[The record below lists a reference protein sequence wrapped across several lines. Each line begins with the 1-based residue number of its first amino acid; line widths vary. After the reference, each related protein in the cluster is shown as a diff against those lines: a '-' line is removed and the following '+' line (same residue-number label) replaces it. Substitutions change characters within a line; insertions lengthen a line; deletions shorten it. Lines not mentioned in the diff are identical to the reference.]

1 MTRAEPRARGRT
13 ADSLARAGGDT
24 LHRSALVW
32 DAHADTLHR
41 ALVEGYDPGT
51 RSPGH
56 CDLDRW
62 HDGGVRV
69 QVLAIWVDPI
79 FLPDHALRRA
89 LQQVDVCYRLIE
101 SYPDRVALAR
111 TADDVRRITAD
122 GRLAVML
129 ALEGGAVILDDVAM
143 LRAFHRL
150 GVTSMTLTHSATTG
164 WADSSTDTPRWHGLN
179 DLGRSIIREMNSL
192 GMVVDVSHVSDDA
205 VRDVLAVS
213 RAPVIAS
220 HSCCRALCDMPR
232 NLPDELLR
240 DIATAGGVVGIN
252 FYPPFLDE
260 AARDAML
267 HGAGD
272 LLRLLNEPVQ
282 APAEYLDEL
291 AAQRHSAFL
300 AVQGIPPVPMERV
313 LDHIDHAAAIAGI
326 DHVGLGSDF
335 DGINATPAGL
345 GSAAEYPAIT
355 RGLLARGYADDD
367 VLKILG
373 GNFLRVL
380 EQVQDAAATMR
391 LSNMVRI

>member
-1 MTRAEPRARGRT
+1 MTDA
-13 ADSLARAGGDT
+13 DT

-41 ALVEGYDPGT
+41 ALVEGYDPGLP
-51 RSPGH
+51 SPGH

-62 HDGGVRV
+62 LAGGIGV
-69 QVLAIWVDPI
+69 QVLAIWVDTI

-89 LQQVDVCYRLIE
+89 LQQVDVCYRLVE
-101 SYPDRVALAR
+101 AYPDRVALAR
-111 TADDVRRITAD
+111 TAADVRRITAD
-122 GRLAVML
+122 GRLAVLL

-150 GVTSMTLTHSATTG
+150 GITSMTLTHSAATG
-164 WADSSTDTPRWHGLN
+164 WADSSTDSPRWHGLN
-179 DLGRSIIREMNSL
+179 DLGRSIIREMNTL
-192 GMVVDVSHVSDDA
+192 GMMIDVSHVSDDT

-213 RAPVIAS
+213 HAPIIAS
-220 HSCCRALCDMPR
+220 HSCCRTLCDTPR
-232 NLPDELLR
+232 NLPDDLLR
-240 DIATAGGVVGIN
+240 DIAAAAGVVGIN

-260 AARDAML
+260 TARDAML

-272 LLRLLNEPVQ
+272 LLRLLNQPVH
-282 APAEYLDEL
+282 AEAASLDQL
-291 AAQRHSAFL
+291 AAQRHSEFL
-300 AVQGIPPVPMERV
+300 AVQGIPPVSVDRV
-313 LDHIDHAAAIAGI
+313 LDHIDHVVAVAGV

-335 DGINATPAGL
+335 DGINAAPVGL
-345 GSAAEYPAIT
+345 SSAAAYPAIT

-380 EQVQDAAATMR
+380 EQVQDAAAEAAV
-391 LSNMVRI
+391 LA

>member
-1 MTRAEPRARGRT
+1 MLHRRALVRDAH
-13 ADSLARAGGDT
+13 ADT
-24 LHRSALVW
+24 LHRRALVW

-41 ALVEGYDPGT
+41 ALVEGYDPGV

-56 CDLDRW
+56 GDLDRW
-62 HDGGVRV
+62 QHGGVRV

-79 FLPDHALRRA
+79 YLPDHALRRA
-89 LQQVDVCYRLIE
+89 LQQVDVFYRLAE
-101 SYPDRVALAR
+101 RYPDRVELAR
-111 TADDVRRITAD
+111 TADDVRRITDA
-122 GRLAVML
+122 GRLAVLL
-129 ALEGGAVILDDVAM
+129 ALEGGAVILDDPAM

-164 WADSSTDTPRWHGLN
+164 WADSATDTPRWNGLN
-179 DLGRSIIREMNSL
+179 DLGRDIIREMNRI
-192 GMVVDVSHVSDDA
+192 GMIVDVSHVSDDA

-213 RAPVIAS
+213 SAPVIAS
-220 HSCCRALCDMPR
+220 HSCCRALCEMPR

-240 DIATAGGVVGIN
+240 DIAATGGVVGIN

-272 LLRLLNEPVQ
+272 LLRLLNEPVHVD
-282 APAEYLDEL
+282 AALLDEV
-291 AAQRHSAFL
+291 AAQRHAAFL
-300 AVQGIPPVPMERV
+300 AVDGIPPVAIGRL
-313 LDHIDHAAAIAGI
+313 LDHIDHAVAVAGI

-335 DGINATPAGL
+335 DGINAVPFGL
-345 GSAAEYPAIT
+345 HGADDYPRIT
-355 RGLLARGYADDD
+355 EGLLARGYAEPD

-380 EQVQDAAATMR
+380 EQAQSTIATPATAT
-391 LSNMVRI
+391 